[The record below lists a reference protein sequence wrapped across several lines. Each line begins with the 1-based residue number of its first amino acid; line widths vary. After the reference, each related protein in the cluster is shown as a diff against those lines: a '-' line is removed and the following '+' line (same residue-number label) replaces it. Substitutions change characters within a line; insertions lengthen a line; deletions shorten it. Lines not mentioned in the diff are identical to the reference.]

1 MLNPSA
7 VVSLGLVLI
16 TIAAGDHASAGAK
29 PMPAIAGPGSSSA
42 LVPDIGPAGAS
53 AAMSPG
59 AGHLTGAKT
68 CRKFLPNVGMDML
81 VPCGEPPAATLKS
94 EVPPV
99 AHGHSG
105 APAPSR
111 SARTDSRSERD
122 VRKVSR
128 WECGQILERMQLDG
142 ARENDAQRL
151 RQGCR

>member
-1 MLNPSA
+1 MLNRSA
-7 VVSLGLVLI
+7 VVGLALVLI

-53 AAMSPG
+53 AAASPG
-59 AGHLTGAKT
+59 AGHLTDGRT
-68 CRKFLPNVGMDML
+68 CRKFLPNVGIDML

-99 AHGHSG
+99 PNGQAETR
-105 APAPSR
+105 APSP
-111 SARTDSRSERD
+111 SARTTSRSERD

-128 WECGQILERMQLDG
+128 WECGQILERMQLDS
-142 ARENDAQRL
+142 ARESDASRL